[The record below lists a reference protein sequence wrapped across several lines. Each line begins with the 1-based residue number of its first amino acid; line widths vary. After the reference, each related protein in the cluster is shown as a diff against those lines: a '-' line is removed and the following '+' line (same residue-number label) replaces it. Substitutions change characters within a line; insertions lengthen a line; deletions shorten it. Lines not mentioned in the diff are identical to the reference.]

1 MNATPAPT
9 AGRPLTI
16 DVWSDMVCPWCW
28 LGKRRFEL
36 ALSRR
41 PDLPIAVRWRPY
53 ELNPDLPAG
62 GMDRGEY
69 MRQKFGSE
77 DRLKDSRDRLV
88 SAGAA
93 VGLDYRFDRAT
104 RMPNTRAAHALAR
117 LSGQRQVDVTEALFA
132 AYFRDGR
139 DIGDLDVLAEIGAA
153 HGLDPTDVRTRLA
166 AREDFDA
173 IEREERE
180 AYAGGISGVP
190 FFVFAAKWAVSGA
203 QETEAF
209 LNAIDAVH
217 AELAKVPPRG

>member
-1 MNATPAPT
+1 MNATPAP
-9 AGRPLTI
+9 AAAPLTI

-41 PDLPIAVRWRPY
+41 LDRPIAVRWRPY
-53 ELNPDLPAG
+53 ELNPDLPPE
-62 GMDRGEY
+62 GMDRGDY

-77 DRLKDSRDRLV
+77 DRLKESRDRLV

-93 VGLDYRFDRAT
+93 VGLEYRFERAT

-117 LSGQRQVDVTEALFA
+117 LAGQRQVDVTEALFA

-139 DIGDLDVLAEIGAA
+139 DIGDLDVLAEIGVAN
-153 HGLDPTDVRTRLA
+153 GLDAGDVRTRLA
-166 AREDFDA
+166 AREGFDE
-173 IEREERE
+173 IEREERD
-180 AYAGGISGVP
+180 AYAAGISGVP

-203 QETEAF
+203 QETDAF
-209 LNAIDAVH
+209 VNAIDSVF
-217 AELAKVPPRG
+217 AELAKVPVNG